1 MEKELLEMAAAWKQ
15 TALEMIQKSE
25 NGSRSEM
32 VNRMLYACRSISDV
46 ELVYDGPQRPRTA
59 EDDAAKKNWGR

>member
-1 MEKELLEMAAAWKQ
+1 MEKELLEMAAQWKQ

-32 VNRMLYACRSISDV
+32 VNQMLFACAEMLEWKIKNAASKVSS
-46 ELVYDGPQRPRTA
+46 TA
-59 EDDAAKKNWGR
+59 